1 MRVEIYTG
9 AGDDVVLVNQVSNYT
24 FIVTGDDNDNVTV
37 SDSTQA

>member
-24 FIVTGDDNDNVTV
+24 FIITGDDNDNVTV
-37 SDSTQA
+37 TNNAQA